1 MNKIAYAT
9 ALLVCALSLG
19 MLALAADPA
28 PPAEARAETA
38 REARKLT
45 ASDQSNRL
53 ADLKTTQEIRKAA
66 MADESLSLNA
76 KNAKIITT
84 ETQILL
90 RGRVESDTEKAK
102 LEQYARASG
111 GTRILV
117 NDLVVKPRKG

>member
-19 MLALAADPA
+19 MLSLAANPGQ
-28 PPAEARAETA
+28 PGETRDEIV
-38 REARKLT
+38 REAHKLT
-45 ASDQSNRL
+45 AADQSNRL
-53 ADLKTTQEIRKAA
+53 SDLKATQEIRKAA
-66 MADESLSLNA
+66 MSDDSLSLNA

-90 RGRVESDTEKAK
+90 RGRVESDAEKAK
-102 LEQYARASG
+102 LEQYARASAG
-111 GTRILV
+111 DRVLV